1 MTIATLA
8 YALVF
13 GALVALAAAA
23 LDACLRLG
31 SRATRGVW
39 AAALGVTLAGT
50 AVAPRRAAA
59 PVLPAAATIA
69 TSAAVRHAPSFT
81 DRVVQSL
88 ATARVAAVRAAER
101 TLARLPVAHVESL
114 DRWLTVGCIAISL
127 TAFVLLIA
135 VDSHFRRARRAWPVA
150 TVDGTT
156 VRLAPRTG
164 PAVMGLIDPEIVVPA
179 WLMTRASVEQRLVL
193 DHEREHLRARD
204 PLLLSAAYV
213 AAALMPWHPA
223 VWWMLARLRLA
234 VEVDCDARVLQR
246 GAPAASYG
254 ELLIDLAGR
263 GAGPAGVPVLGLTL
277 TNLERRLIAMTQRRG
292 PRANARRAALAAGA
306 LIAFAIACNAPVP
319 TSPHQDDALSAPLE
333 AATNRRLTPG
343 DTVLYYIDDLLAT
356 KLLASR
362 LQSDSLR
369 VSDGAKYKLTLDP
382 VGPEVRKRVEYWLTS
397 VLAEQRAAVGHAGD
411 ARITADPA
419 EALRETMQVDSALRA
434 TMSHA
439 KRNMNFTGRVIVDGQ
454 PPTVLYLK
462 QMSPGLL
469 KTVDAMKRADST
481 GVLSVITTDH

>member
-1 MTIATLA
+1 
-8 YALVF
+8 
-13 GALVALAAAA
+13 
-23 LDACLRLG
+23 
-31 SRATRGVW
+31 
-39 AAALGVTLAGT
+39 
-50 AVAPRRAAA
+50 
-59 PVLPAAATIA
+59 
-69 TSAAVRHAPSFT
+69 
-81 DRVVQSL
+81 
-88 ATARVAAVRAAER
+88 
-101 TLARLPVAHVESL
+101 
-114 DRWLTVGCIAISL
+114 
-127 TAFVLLIA
+127 
-135 VDSHFRRARRAWPVA
+135 
-150 TVDGTT
+150 
-156 VRLAPRTG
+156 
-164 PAVMGLIDPEIVVPA
+164 
-179 WLMTRASVEQRLVL
+179 
-193 DHEREHLRARD
+193 
-204 PLLLSAAYV
+204 
-213 AAALMPWHPA
+213 
-223 VWWMLARLRLA
+223 
-234 VEVDCDARVLQR
+234 
-246 GAPAASYG
+246 
-254 ELLIDLAGR
+254 
-263 GAGPAGVPVLGLTL
+263 
-277 TNLERRLIAMTQRRG
+277 MTQRRG